1 MADHSNETLEVMLT
15 LHINGVPH
23 TLPLEDNASLL
34 DLTTH
39 LNITPE
45 HIIIEQ
51 NSILYKHDQ
60 FNKTSI
66 KEADQIEII
75 HFIGGG

>member
-1 MADHSNETLEVMLT
+1 MLT

-23 TLPLEDNASLL
+23 TLPLEDNASLF

-51 NSILYKHDQ
+51 NAILYKHDQ
-60 FNKTSI
+60 FKQIPI